1 MTADVTG
8 GLEGEGL
15 EVAEAH
21 YSRASEDGC

>member
-8 GLEGEGL
+8 GFEGEGL

-21 YSRASEDGC
+21 YARACENRC